1 MTDYETARQKVL
13 DERSPTAK
21 DLRALGLWWPPAKGW
36 RTALLIEWNVP
47 RDQWHPRRKPKEKR
61 AKKPLLPVQTRGNL
75 PWSTGRDVYKGGL
88 HCIQLAVGYPPIN
101 VDEQAIEIKANQSG
115 IDALEGNAL
124 EVPVEYDDQ
133 CADEGVPVYRV
144 MA

>member
-1 MTDYETARQKVL
+1 MNDSHHRLNRRINLLTRKHPEWHREKVLKVARQA
-13 DERSPTAK
+13 EAHSARY
-21 DLRALGLWWPPAKGW
+21 
-36 RTALLIEWNVP
+36 
-47 RDQWHPRRKPKEKR
+47 
-61 AKKPLLPVQTRGNL
+61 AKKPLLPVPTRGKT
-75 PWSTGRDVYKGGL
+75 PWSTGSDIYAGGL

-115 IDALEGNAL
+115 IDALEGNSL